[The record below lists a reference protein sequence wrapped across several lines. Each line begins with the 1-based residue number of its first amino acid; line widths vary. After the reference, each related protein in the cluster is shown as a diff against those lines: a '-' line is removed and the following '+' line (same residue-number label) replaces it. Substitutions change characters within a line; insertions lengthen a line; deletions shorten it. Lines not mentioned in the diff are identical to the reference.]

1 MTRFSVVIPARYG
14 STRLPGKPLRLL
26 AGRPLLEHVH
36 ERARESGADDVVI
49 ATDDERILELAER
62 IGACACMTSADHPS
76 GTDRLAEIVDREG
89 WDDDRIVVNLQGD
102 EPLMPPRLVR
112 QVAEDLEEHRQAV
125 VATLSTRIETA
136 AELFDPHVVKLVC
149 DGDGYALY
157 FSRAVVPWDREAFA
171 VTTETLPETAVHYR
185 HIGLYAYRA
194 GFVREYVGWP
204 PSPLETMECLEQ
216 LRVLWYGRRIHVSE
230 AHVRPGHGVDT
241 EADLARVE
249 ALISG
254 GWRGDGGAPG

>member
-1 MTRFSVVIPARYG
+1 MTRFCVVIPARYG
-14 STRLPGKPLRLL
+14 STRLPGKPLRRL
-26 AGRPLLEHVH
+26 AGRPLLAHVYD
-36 ERARESGADDVVI
+36 RACESGADRVVI
-49 ATDDERILELAER
+49 ATDDTRIRELAR
-62 IGACACMTSADHPS
+62 DIGADVRMTSPDHPS
-76 GTDRLAEIVDREG
+76 GTDRLAEVVELEG
-89 WDDDRIVVNLQGD
+89 WDDEQLVVNLQGD
-102 EPLMPPRLVR
+102 EPLMPARLVR

-157 FSRAVVPWDREAFA
+157 FSRAAIPWDREAFA
-171 VTTETLPETAVHYR
+171 VTTETLPEQAVHFR

-194 GFVREYVGWP
+194 GFIRDYVAWP
-204 PSPLETMECLEQ
+204 PSPIETMESLEQ

-241 EADLARVE
+241 EADLVRVAAILE
-249 ALISG
+249 GKGS
-254 GWRGDGGAPG
+254 